1 MAEIG
6 ANSTGGRVG
15 PKQPASGTQA
25 VAASQHPIVTETML
39 SIMRDGGNAIDAAIA
54 GALVQATVQQD
65 MTNHAGTVSMLMW
78 EASTGQCHEL
88 NSMGTVVPDLALFR
102 QIPPDHGLYARGP
115 ELGPFAV
122 IPGFMPGL
130 KAMHER
136 FGTKPWDKLCEPAV
150 LWAEQG
156 HVVRSFEH
164 LVIAQTVDFFLYTA
178 SGREHFA
185 PDGYLPQV
193 GDHWPRPELAKT
205 LRRLAAEG
213 PDYFISGAWAQ
224 HFVERANRLGWNITL
239 DHMSAIPPRWGAGT
253 RYVHRGQEI
262 IQLSP
267 PERQAVYCSIV
278 LDILEDLDITSLGH
292 YSESAEAL
300 YYMAHALRRAGFE
313 CGFVNDP
320 EIFDSPDD
328 TLMSRQYH
336 RYLASILRQSK
347 PRTDLTRHVELAHGP
362 TALAAAGRP
371 LEQPSG
377 SCELSIIDPYGNW
390 VQLMNTLQSGGI
402 PGEVVDGVPM
412 VGSHALASMDASIA
426 GWLSGGGRMR
436 SVLGSTLVLR
446 DGAPWLSLGTPGNV
460 HCTVPQV
467 LSNILDYGMDPGAA
481 ENAPR
486 MLPLDSDYSVA
497 VESRIPDAVV
507 AEMARLGVLVKPLPA
522 YDYHMGSYQMSWRT
536 NDGSLR
542 AAAGP
547 RRDGMADGF

>member
-1 MAEIG
+1 MADMT

-15 PKQPASGTQA
+15 PKQAAAGAQA

-39 SIMRDGGNAIDAAIA
+39 DIMRDGGNAIDAVIA

-88 NSMGTVVPDLALFR
+88 NSMGTVVPGLAPFR
-102 QIPPDHGLYARGP
+102 PIPPGHGLYASEP
-115 ELGPFAV
+115 SPFAV

-136 FGTKPWDKLCEPAV
+136 FGTRPWATLCEPAV
-150 LWAEQG
+150 QWAEQG

-185 PDGYLPQV
+185 PGGFLPQV
-193 GDHWPRPELAKT
+193 GDRWPRPALAET

-213 PDYFISGAWAQ
+213 PDYFITGEWAR
-224 HFVERANRLGWNITL
+224 HFVERATSLGWNITL

-262 IQLSP
+262 VQLSP
-267 PERQAVYCSIV
+267 PERQAVFCSIV

-300 YYMAHALRRAGFE
+300 YYIAHALRRAEFE

-320 EIFDSPDD
+320 EIFDLPDGV
-328 TLMSRQYH
+328 LMSRQYH
-336 RYLASILRQSK
+336 RYLADILRMSK
-347 PRTDLTRHVELAHGP
+347 PKADLTEHVELAHGP
-362 TALAAAGRP
+362 TALAAAGRLP
-371 LEQPSG
+371 EQPSG
-377 SCELSIIDPYGNW
+377 SCELSLVDGQGNW
-390 VQLMNTLQSGGI
+390 VQFMNTLQSGGI

-412 VGSHALASMDASIA
+412 VGSHALSSLDASIA

-436 SVLGSTLVLR
+436 SVLGCTLVFK
-446 DGAPWLSLGTPGNV
+446 DGKPWLSLGTPGNV

-467 LSNILDYGMDPGAA
+467 LSSILDYGMDPYAA

-486 MLPLDSDYSVA
+486 MLPLESDYSVA
-497 VESRIPDAVV
+497 VESRIPLSVV
-507 AEMARLGVLVKPLPA
+507 ADLARMGVLVKPLPA
-522 YDYHMGSYQMSWRT
+522 YDYHMGSYQMSWRAD
-536 NDGSLR
+536 DGSLH